1 MLEFVWDDPDV
12 PIADFGSRVLGISVG
27 QIGMFHTNGKNKV
40 VATKLPKRL
49 AGARILGKLRAL
61 TTEDFAS
68 QNTEKTKWSDADT
81 TVIFAA
87 VTQDDGTFA
96 DFKGNSAKVKA
107 LVASLNKM
115 VRDVPVDT
123 DTVGRKLSNMKR
135 SLTGKDGDAKR
146 VKLEAEA
153 KKLQA

>member
-1 MLEFVWDDPDV
+1 MP
-12 PIADFGSRVLGISVG
+12 
-27 QIGMFHTNGKNKV
+27 
-40 VATKLPKRL
+40 
-49 AGARILGKLRAL
+49 
-61 TTEDFAS
+61 
-68 QNTEKTKWSDADT
+68 